1 MLEATAG
8 KKLVYLFRKKT
19 DTAAAGVVAL
29 TTENGRSMSKDSD
42 STATKDGTIN
52 TPGTGEQEI
61 TLTAYVPTTGT
72 MLEDMEDD
80 MWNDETYSIW
90 EANLEKPG
98 ATTGKYKGK
107 YFEGIITSMEISSPA
122 DDLASIDISFAING
136 SGERGD
142 VTVTDAQA
150 EAAGY
155 NFKDTV
161 AVTSA

>member
-1 MLEATAG
+1 
-8 KKLVYLFRKKT
+8 
-19 DTAAAGVVAL
+19 
-29 TTENGRSMSKDSD
+29 
-42 STATKDGTIN
+42 
-52 TPGTGEQEI
+52 
-61 TLTAYVPTTGT
+61 
-72 MLEDMEDD
+72 MEDD

-98 ATTGKYKGK
+98 ATTRKYKGK

-155 NFKDTV
+155 DFKDTV

>member
-1 MLEATAG
+1 MLKATAG
-8 KKLVYLFRKKT
+8 KKLVYLFRKKSDT
-19 DTAAAGVVAL
+19 DAAKVVAL

-52 TPGTGEQEI
+52 TPGTGEQNI
-61 TLTAYVPTTGT
+61 TLNAYIPTTGT

-80 MWNDETYSIW
+80 MWDDEVYSVW

-107 YFEGIITSMEISSPA
+107 YFEGIITSIEYTSPA
-122 DDLASIDISFAING
+122 DGLANVSVTFAING

-142 VTVTDAQA
+142 VTVTDEQA
-150 EAAGY
+150 EVAGY
-155 NFKDTV
+155 EFKDTV